1 MKRRVVI
8 TGLGAVTPIGN
19 TVEEFWNGVRK
30 GACGIGTI
38 TKFDT
43 QNIKYIWQARSKASW
58 QKNAWIS
65 RRQDEWELSPSMP
78 CGSKRSVC
86 RCRHFHGE

>member
-30 GACGIGTI
+30 GA
-38 TKFDT
+38 
-43 QNIKYIWQARSKASW
+43 
-58 QKNAWIS
+58 
-65 RRQDEWELSPSMP
+65 
-78 CGSKRSVC
+78 
-86 RCRHFHGE
+86 